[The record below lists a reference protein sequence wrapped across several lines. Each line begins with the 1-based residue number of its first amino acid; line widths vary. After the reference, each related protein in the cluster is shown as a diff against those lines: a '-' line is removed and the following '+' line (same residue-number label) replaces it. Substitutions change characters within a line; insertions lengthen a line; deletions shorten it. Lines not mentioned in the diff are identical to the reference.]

1 MTAPAPIWSERPGP
15 DRDGGPGTD
24 RRTRTPSPS
33 RPQAQRPPP
42 PGEATQAAPPA
53 RAPPGLP
60 SRSDDVTGWRR
71 LRGLPLAQVDSVAS
85 LVALLSGQKLFVIYI
100 SEKRPVNRALVS
112 SFSRLEC
119 LLIPMRLGGPL
130 GSDSHRLRPTSEPQ
144 QRSAGHP
151 QTLMDEATTGTGRR
165 GEDPDSDSE
174 EGRWSLRRW
183 VTVPTFI
190 IDSDQ
195 VPFGPSRTRATV
207 I

>member
-130 GSDSHRLRPTSEPQ
+130 GSDSHRLRPTSEPL

-151 QTLMDEATTGTGRR
+151 KTPAQRGCPAARAGPAERDCYAARAVPGGAGRTC
-165 GEDPDSDSE
+165 DPHSFTMRIQP
-174 EGRWSLRRW
+174 GY
-183 VTVPTFI
+183 
-190 IDSDQ
+190 
-195 VPFGPSRTRATV
+195 
-207 I
+207 